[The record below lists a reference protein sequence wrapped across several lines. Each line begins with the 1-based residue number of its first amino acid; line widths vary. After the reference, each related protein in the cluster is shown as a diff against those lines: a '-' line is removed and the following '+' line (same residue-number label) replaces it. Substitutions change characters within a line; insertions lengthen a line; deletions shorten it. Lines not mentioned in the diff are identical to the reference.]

1 MRIDTEE
8 ASLYGSFL
16 FSNHFMR
23 EGMPFSR
30 RPDDQDLLRSWG
42 FRQNEMKKGL
52 ALLHDPKA
60 RELLGIE
67 AGTTALDVKFLHENL
82 QGDPLLGNVGWVS
95 PDGRVQGTGEQ
106 FQEPDFDG
114 ADLLVAGGI
123 ANGANALA
131 RILANE
137 SAGEQEQPEVGAA
150 IAQTSAETRRA
161 VWGVMAR
168 VGDDEAGDR
177 YRSMLHPDLDQSLI
191 DVIPGG
197 KSGLSHVRL
206 QGETNDGIEKGTYA
220 IRFRPGE
227 SGQWIPAKEELVR
240 IAAHRPF
247 NVNIS
252 YPGLFPYGMDCDDG
266 ATLAQFV
273 HRLQTFCPMVSMDMH
288 GPTQIQHV
296 ESALS
301 HIDVFNANE
310 RDAARL
316 FLGRDVKDIPPD
328 QRDIA
333 LELIGGRM
341 QAYMFTQGRPR
352 LFTVTHRDGCH
363 VVFQSAVGE
372 ICSKNCLSPYAQIP
386 AKDTT
391 GAGDVRFATSRLY
404 LAREMGREWK
414 DGSVTFGDVCR
425 AVNIGQ
431 LSTTLHLQGEGG
443 KAYEG
448 VTVAKMES
456 VVRSGRQFETLEQ
469 LQDALMVA

>member
-1 MRIDTEE
+1 M
-8 ASLYGSFL
+8 
-16 FSNHFMR
+16 
-23 EGMPFSR
+23 
-30 RPDDQDLLRSWG
+30 Q
-42 FRQNEMKKGL
+42 KGL

-60 RELLGIE
+60 GGLLGIE
-67 AGTTALDVKFLHENL
+67 AGTTALDAKFLHENL
-82 QGDPLLGNVGWVS
+82 QSDPLLGNVGWVS
-95 PDGRVQGTGEQ
+95 PDGRVQGTDEQ
-106 FQEPDFDG
+106 FQEPNFDG

-137 SAGEQEQPEVGAA
+137 SVGEQEQELGAA

-177 YRSMLHPDLDQSLI
+177 YLSMLHPDLDRSLI

-206 QGETNDGIEKGTYA
+206 QGEATDGIEKGTYA

-227 SGQWIPAKEELVR
+227 SGQWMPTKEELVR
-240 IAAHRPF
+240 IAAHQPF
-247 NVNIS
+247 NVNVS
-252 YPGLFPYGMDCDDG
+252 YPGLFPFGMDRDQG

-273 HRLQTFCPMVSMDMH
+273 RRLQTFCPMVSMDMH

-301 HIDVFNANE
+301 HIDVFNANY

-316 FLGRDVKDIPPD
+316 FLGRDVQDIPPD

-341 QAYMFTQGRPR
+341 QAYMFTPGRPR
-352 LFTVTHRDGCH
+352 LFTVTHRDGCY
-363 VVFQSAVGE
+363 VVFQPAAGE
-372 ICSKNCLSPYAQIP
+372 IRSKNCLSPCAQIP
-386 AKDTT
+386 ARDTT

-404 LAREMGREWK
+404 LARELGREWK
-414 DGSVTFGDVCR
+414 DGAVTFEDACR
-425 AVNIGQ
+425 AVDIGQ
-431 LSTTLHLQGEGG
+431 VSTTLHLQGEGG
-443 KAYEG
+443 RAYEG
-448 VTVAKMES
+448 VTVANMES

-469 LQDALMVA
+469 LQAALTAA